1 MKMPSFPFRL
11 LWPAMAV
18 ALALTGCT
26 VPGTR
31 AKRAGALHDSAESLL
46 PAEADVVVREEG
58 DCRTLAR
65 SPSCVSVWFV
75 SGDLSLAERER
86 RMRSTAE
93 ANGWQLVLEDR
104 GPGGAGLS
112 FKRGKFEASV
122 NLLSQD
128 RYARCLNSPERDCAD
143 SVRVQRT

>member
-1 MKMPSFPFRL
+1 MPTSPFRL
-11 LWPAMAV
+11 VWPALAV
-18 ALALTGCT
+18 ALALSGCT
-26 VPGTR
+26 VPMTK
-31 AKRAGALHDSAESLL
+31 AKRAAALHDSAESLL
-46 PAEADVVVREEG
+46 PAETEVVVSEEG

-75 SGDLSLAERER
+75 SGDRSLAERER

-93 ANGWQLVLEDR
+93 ANGWQLVGEDR

-112 FKRGKFEASV
+112 FKRGKFEGTV

-128 RYARCLNSPERDCAD
+128 RYARCLDNPERDCAD